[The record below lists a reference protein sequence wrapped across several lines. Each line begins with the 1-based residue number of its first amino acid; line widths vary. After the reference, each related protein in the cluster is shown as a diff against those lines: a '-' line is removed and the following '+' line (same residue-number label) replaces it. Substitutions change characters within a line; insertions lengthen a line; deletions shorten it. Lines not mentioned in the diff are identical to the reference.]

1 MSTIKWAIV
10 GVGISLAV
18 YLAFVAFLY
27 LAGRREGAR
36 AAAGFIPDC
45 LILFRR
51 LIADSRVARWRK
63 VLLAL
68 LLAYLA
74 IPIDLVPDFIPVAG
88 QLDDLIIVV
97 LVLRAVLR
105 GGGEAL
111 VREQWPGPQ
120 SSLALILGLAY
131 PTRRATAA

>member
-1 MSTIKWAIV
+1 MSTIEWAIV
-10 GVGISLAV
+10 GLAISLAV
-18 YLAFVAFLY
+18 YLAFIGLLY
-27 LAGRREGAR
+27 LAGRREDAR

-51 LIADSRVARWRK
+51 LVADPRVARWRK
-63 VLLAL
+63 AL
-68 LLAYLA
+68 LVMLLGYLA
-74 IPIDLVPDFIPVAG
+74 MPIDLVPDFIPVAG

-131 PTRRATAA
+131 RRERTTVA